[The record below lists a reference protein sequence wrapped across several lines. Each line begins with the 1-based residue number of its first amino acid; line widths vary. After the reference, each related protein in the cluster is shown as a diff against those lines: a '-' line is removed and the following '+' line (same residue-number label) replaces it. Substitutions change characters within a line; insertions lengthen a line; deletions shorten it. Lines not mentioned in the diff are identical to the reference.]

1 MLADRLVSL
10 YRQARADDWR
20 WFEDRLTYSNARLPH
35 ALLVTGK
42 ALPDP
47 DMVRIGLESLAWLA
61 ELQGL
66 EAGYFVPIGSNGFH
80 VRGGERA
87 RFDQQPVEA
96 HSMVSACLKA
106 FRLTGEA
113 KWYEEA
119 ERTFEWFLGRNDLG
133 LPLVDPR
140 TGACRDGLQPDRV
153 NANQGAESTL
163 AYLMSLAEM
172 RLARLTVDSTTTPA
186 RQADVPQAT

>member
-1 MLADRLVSL
+1 
-10 YRQARADDWR
+10 
-20 WFEDRLTYSNARLPH
+20 
-35 ALLVTGK
+35 
-42 ALPDP
+42 
-47 DMVRIGLESLAWLA
+47 
-61 ELQGL
+61 
-66 EAGYFVPIGSNGFH
+66 
-80 VRGGERA
+80 
-87 RFDQQPVEA
+87 
-96 HSMVSACLKA
+96 MVSACLKA

-133 LPLVDPR
+133 LALVDPR
-140 TGACRDGLQPDRV
+140 TGACRDGLLPDRV

-163 AYLMSLAEM
+163 SYLMSLAEM